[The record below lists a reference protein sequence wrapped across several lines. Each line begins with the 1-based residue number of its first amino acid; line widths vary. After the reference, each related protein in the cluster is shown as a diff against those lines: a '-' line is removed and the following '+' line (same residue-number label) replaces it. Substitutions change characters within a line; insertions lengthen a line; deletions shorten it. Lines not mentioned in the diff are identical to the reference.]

1 VEILWKHGGVFDKM
15 GGDCVI
21 GIFGPPFFRTDRV
34 ARIAAAVKAARE
46 ILSFTVGLETDPE
59 LEKIAS
65 SGVVRGLGVAVGI
78 NLCPASVGLFGPNQD
93 FTAFSSGMNQTA
105 RLQSL
110 AGFREILLM
119 DTAQAQL
126 ANSKDA
132 ALRDAT
138 YEGPAES
145 PVKNVAKPLRF
156 YRVKFPE
163 MLKK

>member
-1 VEILWKHGGVFDKM
+1 M
-15 GGDCVI
+15 
-21 GIFGPPFFRTDRV
+21 P
-34 ARIAAAVKAARE
+34 
-46 ILSFTVGLETDPE
+46 GLDP
-59 LEKIAS
+59 I
-65 SGVVRGLGVAVGI
+65 GVAVGI
-78 NLCPASVGLFGPNQD
+78 NLTPASVGLFGPNQD

-119 DTAQAQL
+119 DSARNAVVQA
-126 ANSKDA
+126 NDP

-138 YEGPAES
+138 FEGPAES

-163 MLKK
+163 MMKK